1 MKRLISLVL
10 VLCLLFATGCAK
22 PGEKAESGADVSRPA
37 GAAASAP
44 GAASDGADGE
54 ALCTTLAYV
63 PQRVD
68 CPREYSSIWGWDTC
82 ADTVWMGCTS
92 NAGEYIA
99 AVYDTLSDTWQEIPI
114 DTADAH
120 NPVPLSFSA
129 SSNSCWVLFCE
140 SFTREDIIN
149 GAKADDL
156 RYYISYYN
164 LDTSYSL
171 CTSIPFSASVG
182 SESSNADFCS
192 VQAIDAA
199 TALLTTYNEV
209 YLIDPAANMLANL
222 GSTLTGIITSMR
234 VNDNLYLTIGDEIVS
249 FNKERQSFNPEFSL
263 KYTGGCASNN
273 GNYLLSEQRAIY
285 KFEPT
290 TGEKTEVF
298 KWIDAALSYSEL
310 SEGRIFENSKG
321 DFYYPTRRGVIK
333 VTQQQIPQ
341 KKTLNLVCFGDI
353 SDGQNMLQSSS
364 YSYTAELAD
373 AIIRFNNT
381 DSEYKVVITPVMF
394 GDENERE
401 RVLIDLATADD
412 VDLIDTS
419 ILPEN
424 SIKAGFLVDLLP
436 YIDEDE
442 QISRDNFIPSL
453 LQAMTKNGRL
463 YEYTDKF
470 TLLTM
475 MTKQGLYTDH
485 AAWTVDEICRL
496 METTPMDCECRETLL
511 DKFVLA
517 ATGEFIDWNTMSCNF
532 NCDSFKN
539 WLRLLN
545 GQPEH
550 AERYEN
556 PVIFRLTSDL
566 AGDAGAWAR
575 TINEGEYAV
584 PGFPDTAETG
594 SYFVKLDGVFNF
606 NSSTIGRNT
615 SLGILAASKNQEAA
629 WRFVRTLMLTEDE
642 AKIADGIPTL
652 KAKFEKVLE
661 NSMSDELVGQGVAD
675 FNEYDAELMR
685 QQVYNTT
692 KLAHKDAALLNIIRS
707 EAQAYFAGQK
717 GLDDAAAQIQSRV
730 SIYLAEQG

>member
-1 MKRLISLVL
+1 MLI
-10 VLCLLFATGCAK
+10 
-22 PGEKAESGADVSRPA
+22 E
-37 GAAASAP
+37 
-44 GAASDGADGE
+44 
-54 ALCTTLAYV
+54 
-63 PQRVD
+63 
-68 CPREYSSIWGWDTC
+68 
-82 ADTVWMGCTS
+82 
-92 NAGEYIA
+92 
-99 AVYDTLSDTWQEIPI
+99 
-114 DTADAH
+114 
-120 NPVPLSFSA
+120 
-129 SSNSCWVLFCE
+129 
-140 SFTREDIIN
+140 
-149 GAKADDL
+149 
-156 RYYISYYN
+156 
-164 LDTSYSL
+164 
-171 CTSIPFSASVG
+171 
-182 SESSNADFCS
+182 
-192 VQAIDAA
+192 
-199 TALLTTYNEV
+199 
-209 YLIDPAANMLANL
+209 
-222 GSTLTGIITSMR
+222 
-234 VNDNLYLTIGDEIVS
+234 
-249 FNKERQSFNPEFSL
+249 
-263 KYTGGCASNN
+263 
-273 GNYLLSEQRAIY
+273 
-285 KFEPT
+285 
-290 TGEKTEVF
+290 
-298 KWIDAALSYSEL
+298 
-310 SEGRIFENSKG
+310 
-321 DFYYPTRRGVIK
+321 
-333 VTQQQIPQ
+333 
-341 KKTLNLVCFGDI
+341 
-353 SDGQNMLQSSS
+353 
-364 YSYTAELAD
+364 
-373 AIIRFNNT
+373 
-381 DSEYKVVITPVMF
+381 
-394 GDENERE
+394 
-401 RVLIDLATADD
+401 LATADD

-424 SIKAGFLVDLLP
+424 SIKAGFLLDLLP

-442 QISRDNFIPSL
+442 QISRDDFIPSL

-496 METTPMDCECRETLL
+496 METTPMDCECRENML
-511 DKFVLA
+511 DKFILA
-517 ATGEFIDWNTMSCNF
+517 TTGEFIDWNTMSCNF

-652 KAKFEKVLE
+652 KAKFEKVLQ